1 MDTKKAEITHIEK
14 SLNVWAIVLIIWS
27 IYRAK
32 FGTSLPLWFDEFI
45 AKPIVFIV
53 PIYWFIKKVEKTSFF
68 KSLGFTKKNILKE
81 LLIGLIIGLV
91 FFSILYYGYSS
102 KSIVQ
107 QFDFKGLS
115 NVRYLIYILFLSLAT
130 SISEEILSR
139 GFILK
144 RLHDASKNIY
154 SSSLFASILFFFIHI
169 PILFTSE
176 SISGFLLLRLMT
188 IDIFLSF
195 AISII
200 FLLRKNIIVPIFIHA
215 FYALSL
221 WLLI

>member
-1 MDTKKAEITHIEK
+1 MVYQKSEISHIEK

-32 FGTSLPLWFDEFI
+32 FGTALPIWFDEFI

-53 PIYWFIKKVEKTSFF
+53 PVYWFIKKVEKTSFF
-68 KSLGFTKKNILKE
+68 KSLGFTKKNIIKE

-91 FFSILYYGYSS
+91 FLSILFYGFSS
-102 KSIVQ
+102 KN
-107 QFDFKGLS
+107 GLT
-115 NVRYLIYILFLSLAT
+115 NLTINIILLSLAT
-130 SISEEILSR
+130 SISEEILTR

-144 RLHDASKNIY
+144 RLYEASKNIY
-154 SSSLFASILFFFIHI
+154 SASFFTSILYFFLHI

-215 FYALSL
+215 FYALTL

>member
-1 MDTKKAEITHIEK
+1 MVKNVTETSHIEK
-14 SLNVWAIVLIIWS
+14 SLNIWAIILIIWS

-32 FGTSLPLWFDEFI
+32 FGTSLPIWFDEFI
-45 AKPIVFIV
+45 AKPIVFII
-53 PIYWFIKKVEKTSFF
+53 PIFWFIKKVEKANFF
-68 KSLGFTKKNILKE
+68 SSLGFSKKNILKE
-81 LLIGLIIGLV
+81 IFIGLLIGLI
-91 FFSILYYGYSS
+91 FFFILYYGYSS
-102 KSIVQ
+102 RSGNQ
-107 QFDFKGLS
+107 QFNL
-115 NVRYLIYILFLSLAT
+115 NIILLAFAT

-144 RLHDASKNIY
+144 RLYDASKNIY

-195 AISII
+195 ALSII
-200 FLLRKNIIVPIFIHA
+200 FILRKNIIVPIFIHA
-215 FYALSL
+215 FYAFSL

>member
-1 MDTKKAEITHIEK
+1 MVNKISETSHIEK
-14 SLNVWAIVLIIWS
+14 SLNIWAIILIIWS

-32 FGTSLPLWFDEFI
+32 FGTSLPVWFDEFI
-45 AKPIVFIV
+45 AKPIVFII
-53 PIYWFIKKVEKTSFF
+53 PILWFIKKVEKGSFF
-68 KSLGFTKKNILKE
+68 SSLGFSKKNILRE
-81 LLIGLIIGLV
+81 IFIGLLIGLI
-91 FFSILYYGYSS
+91 FFSILYFGYSS
-102 KSIVQ
+102 RSGNQ
-107 QFDFKGLS
+107 QFSL
-115 NVRYLIYILFLSLAT
+115 NIILLAFAT

-144 RLHDASKNIY
+144 RLYDASKNIY

-195 AISII
+195 ALSII
-200 FLLRKNIIVPIFIHA
+200 FILRKNIIVPIFIHA
-215 FYALSL
+215 FYAFSL

>member
-1 MDTKKAEITHIEK
+1 MVNKISETSHIEK
-14 SLNVWAIVLIIWS
+14 SLNIWAIILIIWS

-32 FGTSLPLWFDEFI
+32 FGTSLPIWFDEFI
-45 AKPIVFIV
+45 AKPIVFII
-53 PIYWFIKKVEKTSFF
+53 PILWFIKKVEKGNFF
-68 KSLGFTKKNILKE
+68 SSLGFSKKNILRE
-81 LLIGLIIGLV
+81 IFIGLLIGLI
-91 FFSILYYGYSS
+91 FFSILYFGYSS
-102 KSIVQ
+102 RSGNQ
-107 QFDFKGLS
+107 QFSL
-115 NVRYLIYILFLSLAT
+115 NIILLAFAT

-144 RLHDASKNIY
+144 RLYDASKNIY

-195 AISII
+195 ALSII
-200 FLLRKNIIVPIFIHA
+200 FILRKNIIVPIFIHA
-215 FYALSL
+215 FYAFSL

>member
-1 MDTKKAEITHIEK
+1 MVYNKPQITHIEK

-32 FGTSLPLWFDEFI
+32 FGTTLPIWFDEFI
-45 AKPIVFIV
+45 AKPIVFIAPV
-53 PIYWFIKKVEKTSFF
+53 YWFIKNVEKTSFF
-68 KSLGFTKKNILKE
+68 KSLGFTKKNIYKE
-81 LLIGLIIGLV
+81 LLIGLLIGLV
-91 FFSILYYGYSS
+91 FFSILFYGYSS
-102 KSIVQ
+102 KNGFANLSISIV
-107 QFDFKGLS
+107 
-115 NVRYLIYILFLSLAT
+115 LFSLAT

-144 RLHDASKNIY
+144 RLFDASKNIY
-154 SSSLFASILFFFIHI
+154 SASFFTSILYFFLHI

-188 IDIFLSF
+188 IDLFLSF
-195 AISII
+195 AISLI